1 MINLVTGGAGFI
13 GSHLTDSLVGRGEQ
27 VIVLDDLSTGT
38 VENLAHLMPSQRVEF
53 VEGSVLDEALVDS
66 LMAKADRCFHLAST
80 VGVKLVVG
88 RPLDSLLQ
96 NVRGSDIVFES
107 AARRGTRMLFASTSE
122 IYGKHSDDALGEDSD
137 RILGPPSKSRWG
149 YATSKAFGE
158 MLAYGYAREHG
169 AETVVIRLFNTVGAR
184 QSAAYGMVLPRF
196 VRQAMMG
203 EELTIYGDGNQ
214 TRCFTHVRDTVAAM
228 IGLVEA
234 DSALG
239 RAFNVGN
246 PEEISIAG
254 LARRVIE
261 RTESRS
267 DVKYVPYEE
276 AYPAGFE
283 ELGRRKPSTL
293 AVTELIGWRPVLN
306 VDDAIDDLIASHR
319 QARDVS
325 VVAA

>member
-27 VIVLDDLSTGT
+27 VIILDDLSTGT
-38 VENLAHLMPSQRVEF
+38 VDNLAHLMPSQRVEF
-53 VEGSVLDEALVDS
+53 VEGSVLDEALVDG

-96 NVRGSDIVFES
+96 NVRGSDIVAAC

-169 AETVVIRLFNTVGAR
+169 AETVVVRLFNTVGAR

-196 VRQAMMG
+196 VRQAITG
-203 EELTIYGDGNQ
+203 EDLTIYGDGNQ
-214 TRCFTHVRDTVAAM
+214 TRCFTHVRDTVAGM
-228 IGLVEA
+228 IGLMEA
-234 DSALG
+234 EGALG

-254 LARRVIE
+254 LARRVID
-261 RTESRS
+261 RTESKS
-267 DVKYVPYEE
+267 DVKYMPYEE
-276 AYPAGFE
+276 VYPEGFE